1 MKIIQLFIP
10 LFFFFTLIQG
20 QTPKHIHYSTSNGL
34 PSSQVYQILQDKE
47 GYIWFATDNGVSQ
60 FNGYSFR
67 NFSVT
72 DGLHSQVVFKMF
84 EDSKGRIWFN
94 NFDNHLSFYHN
105 DSICHY
111 KFNHK
116 IPGHPTRPDGKG
128 NVKTVTVDSLDNV
141 YIEWY
146 YLGYSTIDSAGNYSY
161 DNYTKTDSIVLM
173 EMGKS
178 KHYCGYFPPS
188 NKIFFKNKMLPITTP
203 WKATTTYLKSNFYS
217 NINNSYYITRLDSIT
232 YAFAIGNSLN
242 LYMGDKNYIIPVP
255 ANLISL
261 NIDNNKDIWI
271 GTLWRKGV
279 YCYSFADGYQKP
291 SKHYLPELSVTFTL
305 RDKEGGLWFSTIE
318 DGVYY
323 YPNDNILNYNKPL
336 KSKDIHKIA
345 TAEKAIYFV
354 AYDKLYMLD
363 EFDKLHNVI
372 NEDVGYFRMVE
383 YKNDILWL
391 STAKGLSQYKGL
403 KQLSL
408 SARAFNSNDKIS
420 SLIVPRSIYP
430 ISINNFYAAGDR
442 GLKYYTLNSSNGI
455 KLLKF
460 INEDETFEEVFR
472 AFANFDEKSFLAASD
487 KGLYLVTPNPLVPYM
502 VQVEDLGS
510 RHPVLK
516 TRIDVLQQSKF
527 DGRYYIGTKER
538 GLLVWDTALDT
549 VIAIDKLNGLTDNLV
564 SSIFITDSTIWVGT
578 KQGLNRLTP
587 VARNSFKYN
596 IFSITSLNGLP
607 TNEVNGIAQLNGKIY
622 VATSE
627 GLCYFDPN
635 KVTPNTYA
643 PPIYI
648 SRVFVNG
655 KNVSPNQP
663 ISLRYNQN
671 EVAIEFIGLAF
682 RTTGNVQYRYKIL
695 GIDTNW
701 HYTKNRDVRF
711 PKLQSGKY
719 LFSVSARNEDG
730 KWSSS
735 EASFSFVVR
744 KPYWETTIFKVFTT
758 LLVIIIVLILYR
770 LRIRE
775 IHFRNNLLRSEEH
788 KRHKLQEELTNER
801 QRALIQQMN
810 PHFLFN
816 ALNSIQSLIYSNST
830 NEARHYLNSFAK
842 LMRITLENIQEQHI
856 TIDKEISSLTLYLE
870 LEKLRLN
877 NFLYYTISV
886 DPKIDPYNVKV
897 PAMLIQPYVE
907 NSIIHGIKHKPD
919 EMGVI
924 SIDLILCDSNTI
936 LCRIEDNGIGR
947 KKSAEMYKQQNE
959 RYKSYGSLITEKRLE
974 LINELY
980 GRSLDVKYI
989 DLEDHKGIPQGTI
1002 VEIKMPLEKR

>member
-1 MKIIQLFIP
+1 
-10 LFFFFTLIQG
+10 
-20 QTPKHIHYSTSNGL
+20 
-34 PSSQVYQILQDKE
+34 VYQILQDKE

-188 NKIFFKNKMLPITTP
+188 NKIFLKNKMLPITTP

-217 NINNSYYITRLDSIT
+217 NINNLYYITRLDSNSF
-232 YAFAIGNSLN
+232 AFAIGKSFY
-242 LYMGDKNYIIPVP
+242 LYMGDKTYTIPVP
-255 ANLISL
+255 ANLISF
-261 NIDNNKDIWI
+261 NIDSNKDIWI

-336 KSKDIHKIA
+336 KSKDILKIA

-391 STAKGLSQYKGL
+391 SAAKGLYQFKGL

-408 SARAFNSNDKIS
+408 NAKAFNSNLTIS
-420 SLIVPRSIYP
+420 SLIVPRSIHP
-430 ISINNFYAAGDR
+430 ISSNKFYAAPDR
-442 GLKYYTLNSSNGI
+442 GLKYYSLNTNAQNTLHRFIYENG
-455 KLLKF
+455 
-460 INEDETFEEVFR
+460 NFEEVVR
-472 AFANFDEKSFLAASD
+472 DFANFDEKSFLAASD

-549 VIAIDKLNGLTDNLV
+549 VIAIDKLNGLTDYLV